1 MSPKRDKL
9 AWLRAVESLP
19 AYPVVLLPMSGGG
32 WEAVF
37 PNLARLTA
45 WGADKDACRANAVEA
60 LTFELGQRIVA
71 GDDLPTPSDPARLIA
86 GDDEPPGSELVLL
99 DPKRSLLKKRLG
111 LEKRET
117 GGAMAATLGRF
128 GRK

>member
-45 WGADKDACRANAVEA
+45 WGQTR
-60 LTFELGQRIVA
+60 TPA
-71 GDDLPTPSDPARLIA
+71 GPTPWRP
-86 GDDEPPGSELVLL
+86 
-99 DPKRSLLKKRLG
+99 
-111 LEKRET
+111 
-117 GGAMAATLGRF
+117 
-128 GRK
+128 